1 MAHQHVGVNS
11 QAVQADPTICKVGT
25 ADLRKALVVG
35 IADANKKQ
43 SDIRLL
49 SMICPFLTLI
59 MLANV
64 YNLLCLPFL
73 VADSV
78 TFKRPL
84 AAFGFSI

>member
-1 MAHQHVGVNS
+1 M
-11 QAVQADPTICKVGT
+11 IRKVGT

-43 SDIRLL
+43 SDVRPPN
-49 SMICPFLTLI
+49 MICPFLTLI

-73 VADSV
+73 VADNV